1 MIPSSIILSS
11 SIIQNPKK
19 TKKKFTVNEDAL
31 LIKCVSLYGENNW
44 KLISKY
50 FKDRNTRQLRERY
63 TLYLKPGNLDTP
75 WTHEEDILLYQK
87 IKEIGKHWSLL
98 TKYFKGR
105 NQNNIKN
112 RWNFHLKCG
121 TNLHIED
128 VLSSKTQKNSV
139 NNYNIINDTNIN
151 YNYEN
156 IINSNSFNM
165 NNRLNSKDQNPLPT
179 QSSNIK
185 KQFYVLPKI
194 NKDKIINK
202 NNANEKSIVSSFQ
215 QGEENTLF
223 ENEFQHFCND
233 SFSDLFDNLDDEDI
247 M

>member
-1 MIPSSIILSS
+1 MMASQDYLNSNSLDPL
-11 SIIQNPKK
+11 KK
-19 TKKKFTVNEDAL
+19 QKKKFTVYEDAL
-31 LIKCVSLYGENNW
+31 LIKYVSLFGENNW

-50 FKDRNTRQLRERY
+50 FTNRNTRQLRERY

-98 TKYFKGR
+98 AKYFKGR

-128 VLSSKTQKNSV
+128 EKSSKTQKTSV
-139 NNYNIINDTNIN
+139 NSFNIDYDTNIINNNENDIN
-151 YNYEN
+151 N
-156 IINSNSFNM
+156 NSFNM
-165 NNRLNSKDQNPLPT
+165 NNRFNSRDQIPLPIL
-179 QSSNIK
+179 SSNIK
-185 KQFYVLPKI
+185 KQFYVLPMI

-202 NNANEKSIVSSFQ
+202 DKVNEKSLVSSFNH
-215 QGEENTLF
+215 GEKNTLL

-233 SFSDLFDNLDDEDI
+233 TFSDLFDNLDDEDI